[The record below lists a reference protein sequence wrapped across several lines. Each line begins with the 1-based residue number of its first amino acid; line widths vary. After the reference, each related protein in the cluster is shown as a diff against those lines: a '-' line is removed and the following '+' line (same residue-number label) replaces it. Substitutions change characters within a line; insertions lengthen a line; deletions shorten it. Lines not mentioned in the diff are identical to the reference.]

1 MTNNYEKLETYRDKI
16 SKIDTLILQLICKR
30 MQLSKNIGILK
41 SEFGIPTESIPQEEK
56 ILSRNIRLSKKL
68 QLNENLTFELTNLL
82 IKFSKNIQK

>member
-82 IKFSKNIQK
+82 IKFSKNIQ

>member
-30 MQLSKNIGILK
+30 MQLSKTIGILK